1 MVEMADYRIDFSSVN
16 NPSAPD
22 LDTVIEALQNAVLGG
37 GSGGDPNVV
46 YVESYTGT
54 ASQKIQAA
62 IDFAA
67 TNAQKTVVLADKD
80 YYISSTI
87 TVKVGVRLMGGHAS
101 SITIGANVRGI
112 VVERNAVLENLKINI
127 DYSGYSQQA
136 IYLDGIQKFYNSLN
150 RARLYNLVLYNWTG
164 VTSGTAI
171 HLYSGGTSHEISF
184 VDFDTIKIAGFAK
197 GIHLKAVQPASGMA
211 WINAN
216 KFDKITL
223 DACIENIILEGSETI
238 PFECSGNMF
247 KNLQIQPYSGT
258 TSIVSVQG
266 QYNKFEGIC
275 WDIQDITYSGSLFT
289 YKAESNYNE
298 ADMKSIPVARYSNLG
313 KTSNRFS
320 IY

>member
-184 VDFDTIKIAGFAK
+184 VDFDTIKN
-197 GIHLKAVQPASGMA
+197 S
-211 WINAN
+211 WIRQRY
-216 KFDKITL
+216 
-223 DACIENIILEGSETI
+223 
-238 PFECSGNMF
+238 PFES
-247 KNLQIQPYSGT
+247 ST
-258 TSIVSVQG
+258 ASI
-266 QYNKFEGIC
+266 
-275 WDIQDITYSGSLFT
+275 
-289 YKAESNYNE
+289 
-298 ADMKSIPVARYSNLG
+298 RYG
-313 KTSNRFS
+313 MD
-320 IY
+320 